1 MFQIYVPYVIN
12 PKGEKKLKNNQ
23 PSGKEIL
30 KAIGTKNIVAAA
42 VIFLIA
48 ISIISV
54 NFGILYKTKKDNI
67 IDDNKHKAVESAQQ
81 IDNYLIT
88 SLDMINQAAYKVDNY
103 LDKGRSSEEILS
115 FLEEESHMINDL
127 IDKNST
133 GIYGYINGEYL
144 DGSGWVPD
152 ADYVPTERPW
162 YIQAVEADGE
172 VVLVDPYLD
181 SQTGTV
187 MMTIGKLLSDGEGV
201 IALDLSLENLQEVTL
216 DEVESSQDF
225 AMILD
230 STGGVVSHSN
240 INELGKNYL
249 EQTNSLESTI
259 AKEIFK
265 SKKTQFEL
273 NYNGTNYIVFTI
285 KIQNDWYCVS
295 VINGTQIFKPLN
307 TILLLSLLVIILF
320 AVVIVL
326 ILFNISSKHIIAN
339 RLNQQLESMSHIY
352 VSMYDIDLATNT
364 FSEIS
369 NSYSKVAEMIGNTTE
384 NAKGNLYSVMEVLSS
399 ERSRKDLLEFI
410 DLDTLDERLA
420 HSNTI
425 TMEYVNDRDLWCR
438 GRFVVSKRDANEKP
452 VRVLWMVEEI
462 DAEKRRQERLQYL
475 SDTDR
480 MTGINNRGSGEK
492 KIKELISDG
501 QGGMFVLLD
510 VDKFKSINDTYGH
523 SVGDKVLITLA
534 NCMQKAFRAND
545 ILLRLGGDEFAIF
558 VPDVHNKNSGERII
572 QRFIGVIENT
582 KVPELNG
589 KSFYV
594 SIGVAFYQH
603 NDSYSFEELYKRAD
617 SQTYISKKYTGNYAS
632 YFEVEN
638 DTDSL

>member
-88 SLDMINQAAYKVDNY
+88 SLDTINQTAYKVDNY
-103 LDKGRSSEEILS
+103 LDKGSSSEEILS
-115 FLEEESHMINDL
+115 FLEEESQMIIDL
-127 IDKNST
+127 VDKNST

-181 SQTGTV
+181 SQTGAV

-216 DEVESSQDF
+216 DVVESSQDF

-307 TILLLSLLVIILF
+307 TILLLSLLVILLF
-320 AVVIVL
+320 AVVIIL

-352 VSMYDIDLATNT
+352 VSMYDIDLTTNT

-438 GRFVVSKRDANEKP
+438 GRFVVS
-452 VRVLWMVEEI
+452 
-462 DAEKRRQERLQYL
+462 KRRQERLQYL

-558 VPDVHNKNSGERII
+558 VPDVHNKNAGERII

-589 KSFYV
+589 KSFNI

-632 YFEVEN
+632 YYDAEN
-638 DTDSL
+638 NIDSP

>member
-201 IALDLSLENLQEVTL
+201 IALDLSLERLQKITL
-216 DEVESSQDF
+216 DVVENSQDF
-225 AMILD
+225 AMVLD

-259 AKEIFK
+259 AKEIFE

-285 KIQNDWYCVS
+285 KIQN
-295 VINGTQIFKPLN
+295 G
-307 TILLLSLLVIILF
+307 
-320 AVVIVL
+320 AV
-326 ILFNISSKHIIAN
+326 A
-339 RLNQQLESMSHIY
+339 
-352 VSMYDIDLATNT
+352 
-364 FSEIS
+364 
-369 NSYSKVAEMIGNTTE
+369 
-384 NAKGNLYSVMEVLSS
+384 
-399 ERSRKDLLEFI
+399 
-410 DLDTLDERLA
+410 LD
-420 HSNTI
+420 N
-425 TMEYVNDRDLWCR
+425 
-438 GRFVVSKRDANEKP
+438 
-452 VRVLWMVEEI
+452 
-462 DAEKRRQERLQYL
+462 
-475 SDTDR
+475 
-480 MTGINNRGSGEK
+480 
-492 KIKELISDG
+492 
-501 QGGMFVLLD
+501 
-510 VDKFKSINDTYGH
+510 
-523 SVGDKVLITLA
+523 
-534 NCMQKAFRAND
+534 
-545 ILLRLGGDEFAIF
+545 
-558 VPDVHNKNSGERII
+558 
-572 QRFIGVIENT
+572 
-582 KVPELNG
+582 
-589 KSFYV
+589 
-594 SIGVAFYQH
+594 
-603 NDSYSFEELYKRAD
+603 
-617 SQTYISKKYTGNYAS
+617 
-632 YFEVEN
+632 
-638 DTDSL
+638 